1 MKPNLDKLKQEKSMK
16 ELLEFGI
23 IIIDKPAGKTSF
35 DVSDFVRRKLGL
47 KKTSH
52 FGVLDPMVTGVLPV
66 ALSRA
71 VRLTDFFIR
80 EDKEYVGEM
89 LIHEDIAVEEIK
101 KKIKEKFTGKI
112 MQKPPV
118 RSNVKREERER
129 EIKSFEILGKK
140 EKVIS
145 FRADVQGG
153 TYIRKL
159 VHDLGEALGIGAHMI
174 KLRRT
179 KAGIFHEK
187 DLVTIEQFE
196 KAVSEY
202 KEEKNEKPLRK
213 IIIPA
218 EIITELFPVVQ
229 VKESSL
235 KEIFAGSP
243 IHKKDLIN
251 PTKEKFDKEQIIC
264 IFSGDRFI
272 EMAQVI
278 NEGDS
283 LAKPKFVLQ
292 PM

>member
-1 MKPNLDKLKQEKSMK
+1 MKINFEKIKSEKSMK
-16 ELLEFGI
+16 QLLEFGI

-35 DVSDFVRRKLGL
+35 DISDFVRKKLNL

-66 ALSRA
+66 ALGRA

-80 EDKEYVGEM
+80 EDKEYEGEM
-89 LIHEDIAVEEIK
+89 LMHEDVSVEEIK

-118 RSNVKREERER
+118 RSNVKRQERER

-140 EKVIS
+140 DRVIS
-145 FRADVQGG
+145 FKTEVQGG

-179 KAGIFHEK
+179 RAGIFKEK
-187 DLVTIEQFE
+187 DSVSIEDFE
-196 KAVSEY
+196 KAVKEY
-202 KEEKNEKPLRK
+202 REENEKSLRSM
-213 IIIPA
+213 ILPA

-229 VKESSL
+229 VKETSL

-243 IHKKDLIN
+243 IHKKDLLKSEN
-251 PTKEKFDKEQIIC
+251 FEKNQILC
-264 IFSGDRFI
+264 VFSENKFI
-272 EMAQVI
+272 EMARVVQ
-278 NEGDS
+278 EGEIF
-283 LAKPKFVLQ
+283 AMPKFVLQ
-292 PM
+292 PV

>member
-1 MKPNLDKLKQEKSMK
+1 MSKIDIEKIKTEKSMK

-23 IIIDKPAGKTSF
+23 INIDKSSDMTSF
-35 DVSDFVRRKLGL
+35 DVSDFVRKKLNL

-66 ALSRA
+66 ALTRA
-71 VRLTDFFIR
+71 VRLTGFFIG
-80 EDKEYVGEM
+80 EDKEYEGEM
-89 LIHEDIAVEEIK
+89 LIHEDISVEEIK

-118 RSNVKREERER
+118 RSNVKRQERER
-129 EIKSFEILGKK
+129 EIKNFEILNKK
-140 EKVIS
+140 EKLIS
-145 FRADVQGG
+145 FRAEVQGG

-159 VHDLGEALGIGAHMI
+159 VHDLGESLGIGAHMI

-179 KAGIFHEK
+179 RAGIFKEK
-187 DLVTIEQFE
+187 NSVSLEEFK
-196 KAVSEY
+196 KAAEEY
-202 KEEKNEKPLRK
+202 KEGNEKPLRK

-243 IHKKDLIN
+243 IHKKDLLK
-251 PTKEKFDKEQIIC
+251 TEKFEKNQIIC
-264 IFSGDRFI
+264 VFSQQKFI

-278 NEGDS
+278 NEGDAI
-283 LAKPKFVLQ
+283 AKPKFVLQ